1 MLQKIFTT
9 SSLLAVALLG
19 MSFVFIRL
27 GMVAVALNIVL
38 GAIHPLP
45 VLQTASVAAC
55 VASMVLIWC
64 AWCSRW

>member
-9 SSLLAVALLG
+9 SSLLAVAFLG

-45 VLQTASVAAC
+45 VLQTASVAVC
-55 VASMVLIWC
+55 VASMWPSGGAFC
-64 AWCSRW
+64 TA